1 MLGAALMT
9 HNSIADRI
17 VADSER
23 RVLIDLLRRQTLL
36 EGNESVARHLAGQCE
51 VLSLP
56 PESIVIRQGDV
67 DNDIY
72 FILSGHLRI
81 FVNEREVATRTSG
94 QHIGEMALVDA
105 ACKRTATVVTVEHS
119 VLARVSEPTFVRIAN
134 ANPFLWRNIATELV
148 RRLDE
153 RRKFHQSP
161 NPQPILFIGSSR
173 EALPLATAL
182 AAGIPADVAAVRLW
196 SEGVFGTSHFPI
208 EDLATLLQCADFAAI
223 VASPDDIVRSRGS
236 ELEAPRDNIVFELGL
251 FMGAL
256 SRHRTFL
263 VVPRGIDI
271 KIPTDLLGI
280 NTARFDQ
287 SARRPQAAMQSA
299 AEEIVVAIR
308 AAGPR

>member
-1 MLGAALMT
+1 MT

-17 VADSER
+17 VADSEGR
-23 RVLIDLLRRQTLL
+23 LLIDLLRRQALL
-36 EGNESVARHLAGQCE
+36 EGNESVACRLAGQCE

-56 PESIVIRQGDV
+56 PESIVIRQGDA

-72 FILSGHLRI
+72 FILSGKLRI
-81 FVNEREVATRTSG
+81 FVNEREVAARTSG

-105 ACKRTATVVTVEHS
+105 ACKRTATVVTAEHS
-119 VLARVSEPTFVRIAN
+119 VLARVSELTFVRTAN

-153 RRKFHQSP
+153 RQKFHQSP

-182 AAGIPADVAAVRLW
+182 AAGIPADVATVRLW

-208 EDLATLLQCADFAAI
+208 EDLATLLQCADYAAI
-223 VASPDDIVRSRGS
+223 VASPDDIVTSRGS
-236 ELEAPRDNIVFELGL
+236 ELQAPRDNIVFELGL

-263 VVPRGIDI
+263 VVPSGIDI

-280 NTARFDQ
+280 NTARFDP
-287 SARRPQAAMQSA
+287 SARRPQAAMQFA
-299 AEEIVVAIR
+299 AKEIAVAIR

>member
-1 MLGAALMT
+1 MT

-17 VADSER
+17 VADSEGR
-23 RVLIDLLRRQTLL
+23 LLIDLLRRQVLL

-56 PESIVIRQGDV
+56 PASIVIRQGDA

-72 FILSGHLRI
+72 FILSGRLRI
-81 FVNEREVATRTSG
+81 FVNEREVAVRTSG
-94 QHIGEMALVDA
+94 QHVGEMALVDA
-105 ACKRTATVVTVEHS
+105 ACKRTATVITTEHS
-119 VLARVSEPTFVRIAN
+119 VLARVSEPTFVRAADI
-134 ANPFLWRNIATELV
+134 NPFLWRNIATELV

-161 NPQPILFIGSSR
+161 NPQPILFIGSSQ
-173 EALPLATAL
+173 EALPLAIAL
-182 AAGIPADVAAVRLW
+182 AAKIPADVATVRLW

-208 EDLATLLQCADFAAI
+208 EDLATLLQCADYAAI
-223 VASPDDIVRSRGS
+223 VASPDDIVMSRGS
-236 ELEAPRDNIVFELGL
+236 ELQSPRDNIVFELGL

-280 NTARFDQ
+280 NTARFDP
-287 SARRPQAAMQSA
+287 SARRPQAAMKA
-299 AEEIVVAIR
+299 AAKEIVAAIR
-308 AAGPR
+308 AMGPR